1 MVKTFFPALGLVLLT
16 ASFFAIQEKERER
29 VDEDRVLVERA
40 MNDYVKGFYEA
51 RPELI
56 ERGVSKDLK
65 KMGYW
70 RPADAD
76 EYRDASHMTYEQAI
90 ELAKTWN
97 LDGKQGELKEPE
109 LEIYE
114 VLDKTACGKLTAHW
128 GVDYFHLVKEGDEWK
143 IHHVLWQSAPPES
156 NEVSSKDEGA
166 KREDGR

>member
-1 MVKTFFPALGLVLLT
+1 MIKSIIPAAGLLLLT
-16 ASFFAIQEKERER
+16 ASFFAIQEKEPGDPR
-29 VDEDRVLVERA
+29 EDRALVERA
-40 MNDYVKGFYEA
+40 MTDYVTGFYEA

-70 RPADAD
+70 KAPDADA
-76 EYRDASHMTYEQAI
+76 YSDASHMTFDQAI

-97 LDGKQGELKEPE
+97 VDGKQGELKEPE
-109 LEIYE
+109 IEIYE

-128 GVDYFHLVKEGDEWK
+128 GIDYFHLVKEGKEWK

-156 NEVSSKDEGA
+156 DEND
-166 KREDGR
+166 K